1 MKQLYKNTYLLYAFL
16 GGLLVTFIGQAQTP
30 NSWTQKADLG
40 LSTPNGPMQ
49 RFGGVSFS
57 IDSKGY
63 FGTGTYQSYEKD
75 FWEYDSATDT
85 WTQKADFGGSAR
97 QNAAGFSVNG
107 KGYIGTGYDGSFKKD
122 FWEYNP
128 STNAWTQKA
137 DFGGVQRAE
146 AVGFSINGK
155 GYLGTGDSGS
165 ARKDFWEYDPNT
177 DRWTQKADYAEE
189 RYQAVGFS
197 MGGKGYIGTGRI
209 GFTYKNDFW
218 EYNPTTNT
226 WTKKADFAG
235 GGRRNA
241 VGLSI
246 NGKGYIGTGSDGS
259 YKNDFWEY
267 NLSSDT
273 WVQKANFG
281 GIPRF
286 LASGFSIGNKGYLGM
301 GTGNT
306 NIKDFWEFNPVS
318 NSWASKAP
326 FGGTA
331 LLDGVGFSVGNKG
344 YITLGDDGRLMKF
357 LWEYDPADDTWRQK
371 ADFAGEWRQG
381 AVGFGINDKGY
392 VGTGSSVTQKKDF
405 WEYNPSTNSWTQK
418 ADFGGSAR
426 SYAVGFSING
436 KGYIGTGNDGNYTK
450 DFWEYNPAN
459 NSWVQKADFGGLARL
474 QAVGFNIGN
483 KGYIGTG
490 GTGTIQKDFWEYD
503 PSTNRWTQKADL
515 GGDARLNAVGFGI
528 GSRGYIGTGTIG
540 NISDD
545 FWEFDPVSN
554 SWSQKTNVGGGP
566 RTVAVGFSIGG
577 KGYIGTGLFNNSRKK
592 DFWEY
597 TPPCYLAASISPNTP
612 LTVCSGGTLT
622 LNGSSTGGYA
632 PTYSWSAGGGAF
644 TSTQQNPTFTI
655 PTVTS
660 STNYTITLTVT
671 DNGCTATATVG
682 VRVDPVS
689 VGGTVNSNQTIC
701 SGTAPANLSLSGQV
715 GNVVRWDRA
724 TNSSFSS
731 WNTISSTSTTLTG
744 AMIGSLTADTY
755 FRAIVKSGGC
765 IEATSSVV
773 KITVNPVSVGGSIGG
788 SATVCAG
795 TNRTDLALSGQVGAI
810 QKWQSSLRADFSE
823 TTDIANTT
831 TELAAT
837 NLTQTTY
844 FRAFVKSGV
853 CSEATSTVAMVTV
866 NPLPTATITGGT
878 TVCKN
883 ASSPKITFTGAA
895 GTAPYTFTYKINNGS
910 EQTITSTNGNS
921 ISLDVPT
928 NESGTFEY
936 SLVSVKDGS
945 STTCSQAQTGS
956 TTVTVQDKP
965 TITLSTLQQTLNE
978 GNSQT
983 FCDTDANPVNGLQF
997 AVSGSCVTAS
1007 PVWRVQVG
1015 SGAWSGW
1022 ASNPP
1027 VTQLSNN
1034 QPHRY
1039 QAACDANCPVT
1050 YTLPIELTINYRSTV
1065 PQNVSLLVDGVTVTV
1080 GETKEVCSLVNMPL
1094 SFNANCGGNEVT
1106 LYSVDGGE
1114 YSAGV
1119 PTGLVDNQYHN
1130 YRLRC
1135 GLSNGTLSCIES
1147 ESGLLRLKLVVIPSS
1162 PTVSIS
1168 STGSCNSSSSFS
1180 GQSTCGSL
1188 RTIWYNASTNV
1199 AFPSLPTTVPSQT
1212 TSYYARCQTETGC
1225 VSEKSNVVT
1234 FTVTSTHIA
1243 PVVTVSKEIVCTGT
1257 TVRISANCPT
1267 GSTTSW
1273 NTGITTP
1280 SFEVSFSNVTKQ
1292 TYWAKCLFEGGC
1304 QSAESIRK
1312 DLYWNAFVV
1321 SLINIGQSKSVVK
1334 TNDRAAWASQFV
1346 TADGGPELEQ
1356 STQQNPTL
1364 YYVENVN
1371 KVAPR
1376 YWTIN
1381 VDACALGTN
1390 GSLTFDMLAT
1400 PETGVIR
1407 SFNTHENN
1415 APYFMYAN
1423 REGWTELYAQNHPAY
1438 GFYQDNGAGANVYD
1452 AGLPKGLYKLGVRYW
1467 DQKGWGSIYPST
1479 RKPQGNVL
1487 AYQEYWFR
1495 IQSKDGVG
1503 VGAARAAD
1511 SGEQVAKG
1519 EGQGA
1524 RGEGQIVSDNGQQL
1538 TDNGAFATVL
1548 PNPVTNVL
1556 RLKVQESKGKVV
1568 QTSLMDASGR
1578 RILGRRFTPETNTH
1592 QEEFGVSEL
1601 PTGIYFL
1608 QVQTHTKQA
1617 VLRVLKT
1624 EE

>member
-1 MKQLYKNTYLLYAFL
+1 M
-16 GGLLVTFIGQAQTP
+16 TFIGQAQTP

-286 LASGFSIGNKGYLGM
+286 LASGFSIGDKGYLGM

-577 KGYIGTGLFNNSRKK
+577 KGYIGTGLFNNSRRK

-660 STNYTITLTVT
+660 STNYTITLRVSE
-671 DNGCTATATVG
+671 NGCTATATVG

-837 NLTQTTY
+837 KLTQTTY

-936 SLVSVKDGS
+936 SLGSVKDGSATTCSQAQTGSTTVTVNPLPTATITGGTTVCKNATSPKITFTGASGTAPYTFTYKINNGSEQTITTTNGSSVSLDAPTSEAGTFEYSLGSVKDGS

-956 TTVTVQDKP
+956 ATVTVNPLPTATIMGGTVVCKNATPPKITFTGAAGTAPYTFTYKINNGSEQ
-965 TITLSTLQQTLNE
+965 TITTTN
-978 GNSQT
+978 GNS
-983 FCDTDANPVNGLQF
+983 
-997 AVSGSCVTAS
+997 
-1007 PVWRVQVG
+1007 
-1015 SGAWSGW
+1015 
-1022 ASNPP
+1022 
-1027 VTQLSNN
+1027 
-1034 QPHRY
+1034 
-1039 QAACDANCPVT
+1039 
-1050 YTLPIELTINYRSTV
+1050 I
-1065 PQNVSLLVDGVTVTV
+1065 
-1080 GETKEVCSLVNMPL
+1080 
-1094 SFNANCGGNEVT
+1094 
-1106 LYSVDGGE
+1106 
-1114 YSAGV
+1114 
-1119 PTGLVDNQYHN
+1119 
-1130 YRLRC
+1130 
-1135 GLSNGTLSCIES
+1135 
-1147 ESGLLRLKLVVIPSS
+1147 
-1162 PTVSIS
+1162 SI
-1168 STGSCNSSSSFS
+1168 
-1180 GQSTCGSL
+1180 
-1188 RTIWYNASTNV
+1188 
-1199 AFPSLPTTVPSQT
+1199 
-1212 TSYYARCQTETGC
+1212 
-1225 VSEKSNVVT
+1225 
-1234 FTVTSTHIA
+1234 
-1243 PVVTVSKEIVCTGT
+1243 
-1257 TVRISANCPT
+1257 
-1267 GSTTSW
+1267 
-1273 NTGITTP
+1273 
-1280 SFEVSFSNVTKQ
+1280 
-1292 TYWAKCLFEGGC
+1292 
-1304 QSAESIRK
+1304 
-1312 DLYWNAFVV
+1312 
-1321 SLINIGQSKSVVK
+1321 
-1334 TNDRAAWASQFV
+1334 
-1346 TADGGPELEQ
+1346 
-1356 STQQNPTL
+1356 
-1364 YYVENVN
+1364 
-1371 KVAPR
+1371 
-1376 YWTIN
+1376 
-1381 VDACALGTN
+1381 
-1390 GSLTFDMLAT
+1390 
-1400 PETGVIR
+1400 
-1407 SFNTHENN
+1407 
-1415 APYFMYAN
+1415 
-1423 REGWTELYAQNHPAY
+1423 
-1438 GFYQDNGAGANVYD
+1438 
-1452 AGLPKGLYKLGVRYW
+1452 
-1467 DQKGWGSIYPST
+1467 
-1479 RKPQGNVL
+1479 
-1487 AYQEYWFR
+1487 
-1495 IQSKDGVG
+1495 
-1503 VGAARAAD
+1503 
-1511 SGEQVAKG
+1511 
-1519 EGQGA
+1519 
-1524 RGEGQIVSDNGQQL
+1524 
-1538 TDNGAFATVL
+1538 
-1548 PNPVTNVL
+1548 
-1556 RLKVQESKGKVV
+1556 
-1568 QTSLMDASGR
+1568 
-1578 RILGRRFTPETNTH
+1578 
-1592 QEEFGVSEL
+1592 
-1601 PTGIYFL
+1601 
-1608 QVQTHTKQA
+1608 
-1617 VLRVLKT
+1617 
-1624 EE
+1624 